1 MVKNLQDKYDKYIV
15 FLTTM
20 YCMYYLF
27 VFGKIDKVFVLW
39 GDSIVGGCEFLYR
52 ISSIIEN
59 KFKEKI
65 HTMLNNSDS

>member
-39 GDSIVGGCEFLYR
+39 CDLIVVGVNFY
-52 ISSIIEN
+52 IE
-59 KFKEKI
+59 
-65 HTMLNNSDS
+65 

>member
-27 VFGKIDKVFVLW
+27 VFEKIDKVFVLC
-39 GDSIVGGCEFLYR
+39 GGSIVGGVNFY
-52 ISSIIEN
+52 IE
-59 KFKEKI
+59 
-65 HTMLNNSDS
+65 

>member
-27 VFGKIDKVFVLW
+27 VFGKIDKVFVLC
-39 GDSIVGGCEFLYR
+39 GGSIVGGL
-52 ISSIIEN
+52 
-59 KFKEKI
+59 
-65 HTMLNNSDS
+65 